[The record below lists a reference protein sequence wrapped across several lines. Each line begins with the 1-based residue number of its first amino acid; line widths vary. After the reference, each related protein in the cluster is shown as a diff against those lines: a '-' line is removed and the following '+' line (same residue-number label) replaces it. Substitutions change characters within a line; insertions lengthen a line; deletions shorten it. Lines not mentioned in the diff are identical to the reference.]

1 MDAARGEVKELLL
14 RHGAVAHRYPDGQLM
29 LRYRDQYMNRYYY
42 NRQVLPSRSGSAYGG
57 IGWAASFEALVDV
70 H

>member
-1 MDAARGEVKELLL
+1 VDAARGEVKELLL

-42 NRQVLPSRSGSAYGG
+42 NRQVLPSRSGSAYGVSRLG
-57 IGWAASFEALVDV
+57 RFFRSLG
-70 H
+70 